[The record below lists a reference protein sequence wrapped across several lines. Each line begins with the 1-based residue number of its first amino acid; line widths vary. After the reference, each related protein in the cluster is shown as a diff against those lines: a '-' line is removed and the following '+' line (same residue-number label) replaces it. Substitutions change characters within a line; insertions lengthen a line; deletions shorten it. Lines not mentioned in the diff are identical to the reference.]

1 MDVQGTHLATAG
13 RAGQTRRSARTWWV
27 PSVFAF
33 AAALLVAASACSQEA
48 EQPSAPPPAPPPAQK
63 SASVEPPLR
72 PDRVPLV
79 KGELSPDGLQAILG
93 TGDLGVGRNRVGFV
107 LISRQGFVTEPE
119 ITVSSRYFSES
130 ASDGE
135 LVETTSAELKPWPYG
150 SRGLYATHLTF
161 DSPGSWGI
169 DIVVQGSAGAGRRA
183 QLRFEVA
190 PSTSAPAVGS
200 AAIRSM
206 SKTVGDVE
214 TLGQLTTGSLQD
226 PDLYRTTIA
235 EAVTS
240 GMPAVIVFASPAF
253 CTNEVC
259 GPQVDVLQ
267 EIKDEFK
274 GKGHFVHVDFY
285 DNPQEI
291 QGDLNKARLSPAVLE
306 WGLPSIEW
314 TFVVDR
320 SGVVTARF
328 EGFATLEEVREAL
341 LKAL

>member
-1 MDVQGTHLATAG
+1 MDIHRTQLATVA
-13 RAGQTRRSARTWWV
+13 RSGQTRRPAPTRWV
-27 PSVFAF
+27 PAVLAL
-33 AAALLVAASACSQEA
+33 AAVLLVGASACSQEA
-48 EQPSAPPPAPPPAQK
+48 EQPPAAPPAQE
-63 SASVEPPLR
+63 SAAVEPPLR

-79 KGELSPDGLQAILG
+79 KGDLSPDGLQAILG
-93 TGDLGVGRNRVGFV
+93 TGDLGVGRNRIGFV

-119 ITVSSRYFSES
+119 ITVSSRYFAAS

-161 DSPGSWGI
+161 DSPGSWGL

-183 QLRFEVA
+183 QLRFDVA

-200 AAIRSM
+200 AAIRSV

-214 TLGQLTTGSLQD
+214 TLAQLTTGSLHD
-226 PDLYRTTIA
+226 PDLYQTTIA

-253 CTNEVC
+253 CANEVC

-274 GKGHFVHVDFY
+274 GRGHFVHVDFY
-285 DNPQEI
+285 DNPREI
-291 QGDLNKARLSPAVLE
+291 QGDLDKARLSPAVLE

-328 EGFATLEEVREAL
+328 EGFATLEEVKEAFL
-341 LKAL
+341 RVL